1 MSFGSRPFVSILTR
15 NHISLIFFTNSY
27 KSFWSVGSHPE
38 ITTPS
43 RNSFLCS
50 KKFKKAFSVIKSF
63 RNFFAFSGNTNS
75 KL

>member
-1 MSFGSRPFVSILTR
+1 MSDGSLQFVSILTR

-27 KSFWSVGSHPE
+27 KSFWSVGSQPE

-50 KKFKKAFSVIKSF
+50 KKLKNAFSVIKSF
-63 RNFFAFSGNTNS
+63 KNFFAFSGSTNS